1 MAAKKKAATNGKIR
15 IRMYRVG
22 FGDCF
27 LVSVPNGAS
36 YEHILVDCGVHSQ
49 GNIGTMKDCI
59 ANIAQETGKK
69 LAVVIATHAHQ
80 DHISGFGAFGE
91 QFQEFEIG
99 EVWMPWLMNPNDK
112 KAKAIDKKQMALA
125 GALRQHFAATGD
137 VDPYV
142 EHIIVNATGVTRL
155 GAAGGNTGNAPA
167 LKLLRGGFN
176 NAAVRYFKAGDEV
189 PKAAGVKGLT
199 AQILSPSTDESFLGK
214 MDPPIAQ
221 RYKVSDG
228 DGTETV
234 NAIKPFADYWTMPRA
249 QFPAG
254 YIGIPGAEE
263 RSLAIHLEMPM
274 SALALALDKVLNNTS
289 LVVLFQYGD
298 EALLF
303 PGDAQWGNWQSWIEK
318 DGTDILSNVTFYKVA
333 HHGSVNATPK
343 SALEAMKQKK
353 FAAMASTQSKPW
365 PSIPAPKLVH
375 ALNTQTG
382 DQYVQSDSIKVAGA
396 PFKAIAK
403 VPSKFKKGEL
413 WYDYFT

>member
-1 MAAKKKAATNGKIR
+1 MAARKQAAASGKIR

-27 LVSVPNGAS
+27 LVSVPNGES
-36 YEHILVDCGVHSQ
+36 YQHILVDCGVHSQ

-59 ANIAQETGKK
+59 ANIAEETGKK

-80 DHISGFGAFGE
+80 DHISGFGAFGD

-112 KAKAIDKKQMALA
+112 KAKAIDRKQMALA
-125 GALRQHFAATGD
+125 GALRKHFAATGD
-137 VDPYV
+137 ADPYV
-142 EHIIVNATGVTRL
+142 EHIIVNAT
-155 GAAGGNTGNAPA
+155 GGNTGNAPA
-167 LKLLRGGFN
+167 LKLLRTGFN
-176 NAAVRYFKAGDEV
+176 NATVRYFKAGDEV
-189 PKAAGVKGLT
+189 TKAAGVKGLT
-199 AQILSPSTDESFLGK
+199 AQILSPSTDQSFLGK

-234 NAIKPFADYWTMPRA
+234 NAIKPFAEYWSMPRA
-249 QFPAG
+249 KFPTG
-254 YIGIPGAEE
+254 YEGLPAAEE
-263 RSLAIHLEMPM
+263 KRLASHLELSM

-289 LVVLFQYGD
+289 LVVLFEFGE

-318 DGTDILSNVTFYKVA
+318 GGTDILSNVTFYKVA

-365 PSIPAPKLVH
+365 PSIPAPKLVT
-375 ALNTQTG
+375 ALNAQTG
-382 DQYVQSDSIKVAGA
+382 AQYVQSDSIKVAKA
-396 PFKAIAK
+396 PYKAIAK

>member
-1 MAAKKKAATNGKIR
+1 MAAKKKAAANGKIR

-27 LVSVPNGAS
+27 LVSIPDGDS
-36 YEHILVDCGVHSQ
+36 SKHILVDCGVHSQ

-59 ANIAQETGKK
+59 ADIATETGGK

-80 DHISGFGAFGE
+80 DHISGFGAFGD
-91 QFQEFEIG
+91 QFAKFDIG
-99 EVWMPWLMNPNDK
+99 EVWMPWLMNPNDA
-112 KAKAIDKKQMALA
+112 KAKKIDKKQTALA
-125 GALRQHFAATGD
+125 SALRSHFAATGD
-137 VDPYV
+137 ADPYV
-142 EHIIVNATGVTRL
+142 EHIIVNALGTTKL

-167 LKLLRGGFN
+167 LKLLRGGFK
-176 NAAVRYFKAGDEV
+176 NATVRYFKAGDEV
-189 PKAAGVKGLT
+189 AKAAGVNGLT

-221 RYKVSDG
+221 RYKVSD
-228 DGTETV
+228 DDAGTA
-234 NAIKPFADYWTMPRA
+234 NAIKPFADYWTMARA
-249 QFPAG
+249 KFPSG
-254 YIGIPGAEE
+254 FEGLPGAEE
-263 RSLAIHLEMPM
+263 RSLALHLEMPM

-289 LVVLFQYGD
+289 LVVLFQYGE

-318 DGTDILSNVTFYKVA
+318 DGTDVLSNVTFYKVA

-365 PSIPAPKLVH
+365 PSIPAPKLVK

-382 DQYVQSDSIKVAGA
+382 NQYVQSDSIKVSKA
-396 PFKAIAK
+396 PFKRIAK
-403 VPSKFKKGEL
+403 VPSKFKKGDL
-413 WYDYFT
+413 WYDYFA